1 MKIEEEPTIFNF
13 PSVLNYSEAERYCES
28 LKEFDI
34 TNVGSSAWL
43 DQHKF
48 IEKLNLQA
56 HHSAM
61 SNSDE
66 FVLEAISTY
75 QKMGTLIHNLIVIE
89 TWKEFVFPKLLDHV
103 AAKNNIRMYFIF
115 YHEATLINFFEVL
128 LYHKHVVAEMG
139 DKIIDMIDYVARKL
153 IRLSSGYDF
162 RSLDISSSSPLS
174 SGHPSSSTS
183 AVLTNSYSSER
194 VKALAQTLESRDPKQ
209 ELLQHFKDIEF
220 RICISC
226 CSIARYL
233 CEHADTMSLSAI
245 SRISDTHDF
254 LMLFLPLIENPPW
267 TRRTPQGK
275 WEKLVEHKWQ
285 IIEPVNLLKI
295 TKLEGQPW
303 LGVYHL
309 LAKKEF
315 RERYH
320 LNSFRKSQLMRL
332 RKYLNEVLTDQLP
345 VLTDIQ
351 R

>member
-1 MKIEEEPTIFNF
+1 MKIEEEPSIFNF
-13 PSVLNYSEAERYCES
+13 PSVLNYSEAERLCES
-28 LKEFDI
+28 LIEYSIDQ
-34 TNVGSSAWL
+34 VGSSAWL
-43 DQHKF
+43 QQHKW

-56 HHSAM
+56 HHSAL

-75 QKMGTLIHNLIVIE
+75 QKIGILLYNLIVIE
-89 TWKEFVFPKLLDHV
+89 TWKENIFPLLMNEI
-103 AAKNNIRMYFIF
+103 AGRNNIRAYFIL

-128 LYHKHVVAEMG
+128 MFHKHIVVELG
-139 DKIIDMIDYVARKL
+139 DKIIDLIDYIARKL

-162 RSLDISSSSPLS
+162 RSLDIMNGPL
-174 SGHPSSSTS
+174 PT
-183 AVLTNSYSSER
+183 TSYSSEQ
-194 VKALAQTLESRDPKQ
+194 VKEIAKTLESRDSTD

-233 CEHADTMSLSAI
+233 CEHVESMSLSAI
-245 SRISDTHDF
+245 SRITDTHDY
-254 LMLFLPLIENPPW
+254 LMLILPLIENPPW
-267 TRRTPQGK
+267 TRRNNQGK
-275 WEKLVEHKWQ
+275 WEKLVDFKWTAV
-285 IIEPVNLLKI
+285 EPINLLKI

-303 LGVYHL
+303 LAIYHL
-309 LAKKEF
+309 MAKKEF

-320 LNSFRKSQLMRL
+320 LNTFRKSQLLRL

-351 R
+351 RFAFDHTV

>member
-13 PSVLNYSEAERYCES
+13 PSVINYSEAERYCES

-43 DQHKF
+43 EQHKC

-66 FVLEAISTY
+66 FVLEAISTF
-75 QKMGTLIHNLIVIE
+75 QKIGTLINNLIVIE
-89 TWKEFVFPKLLDHV
+89 TWKEFVFPKLLDNI
-103 AAKNNIRMYFIF
+103 AGKNNIRTYFIF

-128 LYHKHVVAEMG
+128 LYHKHIVSEMG
-139 DKIIDMIDYVARKL
+139 DKIIDLIDYVARKL

-162 RSLDISSSSPLS
+162 RSLELNQNP
-174 SGHPSSSTS
+174 PSSST
-183 AVLTNSYSSER
+183 AYSSEQ
-194 VKALAQTLESRDPKQ
+194 VKALAESLESRDPKE

-226 CSIARYL
+226 CSIARFL
-233 CEHADTMSLSAI
+233 CEHADSMSLSAV
-245 SRISDTHDF
+245 SRISDTHDY

-267 TRRTPQGK
+267 TRRTSQGK
-275 WEKLVEHKWQ
+275 WEKLIEHKWQ
-285 IIEPVNLLKI
+285 VVEPINLLKI

-320 LNSFRKSQLMRL
+320 LNTFRKSQLLRL

-345 VLTDIQ
+345 VLIDIQ
-351 R
+351 RYVNHSVK